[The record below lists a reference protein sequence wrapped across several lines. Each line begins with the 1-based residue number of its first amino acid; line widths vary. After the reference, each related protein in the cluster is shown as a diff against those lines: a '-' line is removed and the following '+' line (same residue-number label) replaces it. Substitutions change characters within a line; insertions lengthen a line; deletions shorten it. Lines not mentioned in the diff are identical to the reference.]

1 MVSNLAPRPSFT
13 PRRKWSI
20 GLNVLLSTVLVVAV
34 VVMAN
39 YLSHQSFLRLYLS
52 KQTQVRLHSRTVY
65 FLKSLTNHVRV
76 TLYYDESSPLYST
89 ILDLL
94 RQYSLINPKI
104 TLHVVDYTRDP
115 AGAQRVKAQYKLDS
129 PKDKNLIIFDAG
141 PGQRKVIPG
150 DALEQY
156 TLEAVPNQK
165 QPQFRRKPVAFRGE
179 MMFTGVLL
187 AVTSP
192 KPLNVYFLQ
201 GDGEHLVQDQSND
214 SGYLKFATLLT
225 DDYIRVHALSLVGT
239 NTLPPPQECN
249 LLVIAGPRT
258 AIPQPALD
266 RIEDYLEKGGR
277 LFVLFNARSL
287 NLETGVDRE
296 AALEELLAKWGV
308 AVGNNVIR
316 DAAHSEYGWDVVVSA
331 FSLHPVVDPLL
342 GSGLY
347 LVEPRSIG
355 KLDMS
360 AHGSDAPQVEILA
373 QTGPKSSLVGDETH
387 HQAYPVMVAV
397 EKKSADA
404 VIANRGATRILVL
417 GDSSCLDNGQIGVLG
432 NRDFAGYAVN
442 WLLDR
447 PQLLR
452 GVGPRPVT
460 EYRLIMTQSQMDH
473 AQWLLLG
480 GMPGAI
486 LVLGGLV
493 WLRRRH

>member
-1 MVSNLAPRPSFT
+1 MVSNLASRPSFT

-34 VVMAN
+34 IVMAN
-39 YLSHQSFLRLYLS
+39 YLSHESFLRVYLS
-52 KQTQVRLHSRTVY
+52 RQTRVRLHSRTVY
-65 FLKSLTNHVRV
+65 FLKSLTNHVKV
-76 TLYYDESSPLYST
+76 TLYYDESDPLYST
-89 ILDLL
+89 IFDLL

-104 TLHVVDYTRDP
+104 TLNVVDYTRDP

-141 PGQRKVIPG
+141 PGQQKVVPG

-165 QPQFRRKPVAFRGE
+165 QREFRRKPVAFRGE

-187 AVTSP
+187 AVTNP
-192 KPLNVYFLQ
+192 KPLNVYLLQ
-201 GDGEHLVQDQSND
+201 GDGEHLVQDQGDN
-214 SGYLKFATLLT
+214 GYLKFAALLST
-225 DDYIRVHALSLVGT
+225 DYLQVHAFSLVGT
-239 NTLPPPQECN
+239 NSIPPPAECN

-258 AIPQPALD
+258 AIPKPALD
-266 RIEDYLEKGGR
+266 KIEDYLEKGGR
-277 LFVLFNARSL
+277 LFVLFNAHSL

-296 AALEELLAKWGV
+296 IGLEELLAKWGV
-308 AVGNNVIR
+308 DVGNNVIR
-316 DAAHSEYGWDVVVSA
+316 DVAHSEYGWDVVVSA

-347 LVEPRSIG
+347 LSEPRSIG

-373 QTGPKSSLVGDETH
+373 QTGPQSCLVNDETH

-397 EKKSADA
+397 EKKSGDG
-404 VIANRGATRILVL
+404 VIANRGPTRILAV

-452 GVGPRPVT
+452 GVAPRPVR
-460 EYRLIMTQSQMDH
+460 EYRLIMTQSQMNH